1 MKEYYCDADKIKVRE
16 KQINHDSMPI
26 GVGFWVVVS
35 VLSFVGQVVITLYLI
50 IAAVK

>member
-26 GVGFWVVVS
+26 WFKFWIGFCVILS
-35 VLSFVGQVVITLYLI
+35 VFIM
-50 IAAVK
+50 IAATHFIVKYW